1 MGRPREVVETA
12 AVEPGGAGGRMHR
25 GLLCGRGGGVVS
37 LHTTARHPWE
47 EPARSS
53 SPPESQAGACCG
65 RGAETACAGRWDWRG
80 DLTGLPSSVRFSLAR
95 VSHAVHIAAAPGVKV

>member
-37 LHTTARHPWE
+37 LHTTARRPWE

-53 SPPESQAGACCG
+53 SPRKPGWGLLRVWGRNCVCWTVGLAWGPHWFTLFGA
-65 RGAETACAGRWDWRG
+65 
-80 DLTGLPSSVRFSLAR
+80 F
-95 VSHAVHIAAAPGVKV
+95 